1 MKSIIGLE
9 VHQATIVV
17 AAMDSTR
24 KLSSHGIHPRD
35 RSGDHSSV
43 LCGIARNFVGDLR
56 GKNLVGISPI
66 EGAAIPD
73 TPVLQFGRDSMVDE
87 PVGDRNARRR
97 DIQVGWNE
105 QDGDLTLHAF
115 YNAISKDDLNSALQ
129 QARKSGKVVRTMTV
143 VLSVDARRES
153 YGVFTKFSFDRDL
166 GRERA
171 GYLYWV
177 KTMAY
182 P

>member
-1 MKSIIGLE
+1 VERAG
-9 VHQATIVV
+9 
-17 AAMDSTR
+17 R
-24 KLSSHGIHPRD
+24 
-35 RSGDHSSV
+35 RS
-43 LCGIARNFVGDLR
+43 
-56 GKNLVGISPI
+56 K
-66 EGAAIPD
+66 
-73 TPVLQFGRDSMVDE
+73 
-87 PVGDRNARRR
+87 
-97 DIQVGWNE
+97 
-105 QDGDLTLHAF
+105 LHAF

-129 QARKSGKVVRTMTV
+129 QGRKSGKVVRMTV
-143 VLSVDARRES
+143 VLSIDASRES